1 MCQRSSIES
10 KYQANMGGS
19 TVAGF
24 YKIYV
29 VGGAG
34 GFMGED
40 GVNPI
45 DYIILEGGGHRM
57 WFEARRFQPSTRVGK
72 VRTMV
77 PAGPNDPN
85 ALIDAVLA
93 FDLGR
98 FSECP
103 SFAAVRDQLQDLGRL
118 DFDRGINIPAA
129 WPALRE
135 EARPI
140 FQRMSI
146 WEAELNKVELG
157 HGAN

>member
-1 MCQRSSIES
+1 M
-10 KYQANMGGS
+10 
-19 TVAGF
+19 AGF

-45 DYIILEGGGHRM
+45 DYIILEGGAHRM
-57 WFEARRFQPSTRVGK
+57 WFEARRFRPVSRVGN
-72 VRTMV
+72 VRTVV
-77 PAGPNDPN
+77 PAGPHDPN

-98 FSECP
+98 FAECP
-103 SFAAVRDQLQDLGRL
+103 SFATVRGELQDMDHL
-118 DFDRGINIPAA
+118 DFDRGIDIPAA

-140 FQRMSI
+140 FVRMGI
-146 WEAELNKVELG
+146 WEAELNRVELG
-157 HGAN
+157 LGAI

>member
-1 MCQRSSIES
+1 M
-10 KYQANMGGS
+10 
-19 TVAGF
+19 AGF
-24 YKIYV
+24 YKLYV

-34 GFMGED
+34 GFMGSD

-45 DYIILEGGGHRM
+45 DFIILEGEGSRM
-57 WFEARRFQPSTRVGK
+57 WFEARHFRPHTRASK
-72 VRTMV
+72 VRNMV

-98 FSECP
+98 FAECP
-103 SFAAVRDQLQDLGRL
+103 SFAAVRDQLEGVDRL
-118 DFDRGINIPAA
+118 DFDRDVNIPAA

-140 FQRMSI
+140 FEQMCI
-146 WEAELNKVELG
+146 WEADLNRIELG
-157 HGAN
+157 GQTDSPH